1 MQRFPLLRYYVIVSF
16 VVIAIGAVALTLLL
30 KNRAEGDFIARSEE
44 QGSTEVGHTLQ
55 MFYYNVL
62 SQQLE
67 EEPNLSIQEAI
78 QPDMVDMFAR
88 RTTFGLNVTGI
99 HMYDPEGNIVYSSE
113 PEEAAHA
120 VHGAHDDTSI
130 SETNRP
136 LLLQALEGTA
146 SSNLVAGTEIT
157 DLDGDTYNA
166 DAVLSY
172 TAIMDTAPD
181 SGQQGRVLG
190 VLSISQDVT
199 AAFAAAKADALKNSI
214 LASLGAGGGLF
225 LVLFLVVLRA
235 DGKLGAGH
243 RRIQAQQEMLEREVG
258 ERKQAEEALK
268 RSNADLEEFTHSV
281 SHDLKE
287 PLRGIEA
294 FGTFL
299 AEDYKD
305 DLDEKGKRY
314 IEVLQDSAVRMKH
327 LIDDLLE
334 LSRVGRVQEAPV
346 PTAVGPLLED
356 LRRDLDFTLQE
367 RNVDLRIQSDLP
379 TITCAEVRIRQVFQN
394 LISNAIKFND
404 KAQPVVEI
412 ACSQND
418 DATTFSVRDDG
429 MGIDDQ
435 YYDQIFSIFQ
445 RLNRREDYEGT
456 GVGLALCKR
465 IVEGYGGRMWVES
478 MPGKGSTFSFTIP
491 QTIQDDAQPPEQ
503 SDATVGAEQPPNAK
517 GAEPPADADQ
527 TEAAA

>member
-1 MQRFPLLRYYVIVSF
+1 ML
-16 VVIAIGAVALTLLL
+16 
-30 KNRAEGDFIARSEE
+30 
-44 QGSTEVGHTLQ
+44 
-55 MFYYNVL
+55 
-62 SQQLE
+62 
-67 EEPNLSIQEAI
+67 
-78 QPDMVDMFAR
+78 DMFAR

-99 HMYDPEGNIVYSSE
+99 HMYDPEGNVVYSSE
-113 PEEAAHA
+113 PEEAANA
-120 VHGAHDDTSI
+120 VHGAHDDRSI
-130 SETNRP
+130 NETNRP

-146 SSNLVAGTEIT
+146 SSNLVTGTEIT
-157 DLDGDTYNA
+157 DLDGDTRNA

-190 VLSISQDVT
+190 VLGISQDVT
-199 AAFAAAKADALKNSI
+199 AAFSAAKADALKNSI
-214 LASLGAGGGLF
+214 IASLGLGGGLF
-225 LVLFLVVLRA
+225 LVLFLVVFRA
-235 DGKLGAGH
+235 DRTIAAGH
-243 RRIQAQQEMLEREVG
+243 RRIQAQQETLELEIG

-268 RSNADLEEFTHSV
+268 RSNADLEEFTYSV

-305 DLDEKGKRY
+305 DLDKQGKRY
-314 IEVLQDSAVRMKH
+314 IEILQDSAVRMKH
-327 LIDDLLE
+327 LIEDLLE
-334 LSRVGRVQEAPV
+334 LSRVGRVQEEPV

-356 LRRDLDFTLQE
+356 LRRDLDFALQE
-367 RNVDLRIQSDLP
+367 KNVDLRIQPDLP
-379 TITCAEVRIRQVFQN
+379 TIACDEVRIRQVFQN

-412 ACSQND
+412 ACSQD
-418 DATTFSVRDDG
+418 DGVTTFSVRDDG

-435 YYDQIFSIFQ
+435 YYDRIFSIFQ

-478 MPGKGSTFSFTIP
+478 MPGKGSTFFFTIP
-491 QTIQDDAQPPEQ
+491 QRIDGEAQASEQ
-503 SDATVGAEQPPNAK
+503 SDATIETELPPIAK
-517 GAEPPADADQ
+517 GAESPTDAGS